1 MVKAPKPVKVYVGV
15 DVAFDDSGRMRPRV
29 IHWEDGSRYKIDRVL
44 DVRPASAARAGGQG
58 DRYRIRLLGKET
70 RWETYIFF
78 EHNADCS
85 SQIPARWFVER
96 KGE

>member
-44 DVRPASAARAGGQG
+44 DVRPAPAARAGGQG
-58 DRYRIRLLGKET
+58 DRYRIRLLGNIYLFRAQCGLQQSDT
-70 RWETYIFF
+70 WTLVR
-78 EHNADCS
+78 
-85 SQIPARWFVER
+85 
-96 KGE
+96 